1 MDRVT
6 LEKAWLD
13 CYDYENLPV
22 SKRVELITKRPA
34 TKMATEVYNAS
45 LELRSDGINWFGSD
59 FEDELVDIIKK
70 GDLAIDNPDVH
81 ITVEEYEDLKKAKKE
96 AVKKEKIK
104 MANLTIK
111 DIINNTIN
119 QLQEAKAIIEE
130 HGGEA
135 GMSMAEEELCEDI
148 LTSVDRLSSI
158 ENIIHFALC
167 AAVYAGHIEATHKG
181 FCSINCADSI
191 DNLNAY
197 LEIAEQYDP
206 IYTKDGR
213 ISIEDMYSDIS
224 DMVHKKYQREGMVG
238 EFAYS
243 CDAWCQIMGKRYVN
257 GEPEYKLYGRTGWT
271 PQHFI
276 KDFRAK
282 GDF

>member
-1 MDRVT
+1 MDRLT

-13 CYDYENLPV
+13 CYDFENIPV
-22 SKRVELITKRPA
+22 DKRVEHISKRPSK
-34 TKMATEVYNAS
+34 KMAGELYSAS
-45 LELRSDGINWFGSD
+45 MDLREQGINWFGSD

-81 ITVEEYEDLKKAKKE
+81 ITVEKYEDLKKAKKE

-111 DIINNTIN
+111 DIINNTIDE
-119 QLQEAKAIIEE
+119 LQRAKEIIEDKADYGLSDCE
-130 HGGEA
+130 R
-135 GMSMAEEELCEDI
+135 ELFDDI
-148 LTSVDRLSSI
+148 DKSIERLSSI
-158 ENIIHFALC
+158 ENTIHFALC

-213 ISIEDMYSDIS
+213 ISIEDMYNDIS
-224 DMVHKKYQREGMVG
+224 DMMQEKYVQT
-238 EFAYS
+238 
-243 CDAWCQIMGKRYVN
+243 CDD
-257 GEPEYKLYGRTGWT
+257 EDDESE
-271 PQHFI
+271 
-276 KDFRAK
+276 DEE
-282 GDF
+282 